1 MRALFDTCV
10 AADVLQR
17 REPFWKDSYAAFL
30 AVANRRAQGFLTAKS
45 LTDIYYLTHRQTHDD
60 AETRR
65 IISALLAVFDLLDT
79 TAFDC
84 RKALLADTP
93 DYEDAVMIETAV
105 RSGMDCIVT
114 RNARDYRRSPL
125 PVYAPSELLERLT
138 HTG

>member
-10 AADVLQR
+10 AVDVLQR

-45 LTDIYYLTHRQTHDD
+45 LTDIYYLTRRQTHDG
-60 AETRR
+60 AETRN

-84 RKALLADTP
+84 RKALLSETG

-114 RNARDYRRSPL
+114 RNERDYGRSPL
-125 PVYAPSELLERLT
+125 PVYAPGAFLARL
-138 HTG
+138 GL

>member
-10 AADVLQR
+10 AVDVLQR

-30 AVANRRAQGFLTAKS
+30 AVANRQAQGFLTAKS
-45 LTDIYYLTHRQTHDD
+45 LTDIYYLTHRKTHDN
-60 AETRR
+60 AETRN
-65 IISALLAVFDLLDT
+65 IISALLVVFELLDT

-84 RKALLADTP
+84 RKALFSDTG

-114 RNARDYRRSPL
+114 RNERDYRRSPL
-125 PVYAPSELLERLT
+125 PVYAPSLFLERLSQ
-138 HTG
+138 